1 MTAQH
6 SPDDIDKRIDDA
18 DFMKMDIALCDS
30 MGLPFSFRQM
40 VEHGPA
46 LLFHDRRQCAV
57 RQNLL
62 NAGERERTIK
72 PALNHDSDLS
82 RVQCAAM
89 HLPLLQSIPS
99 ELQTLQFGA
108 QPSQREPDIDQR
120 AEHHVTAHTRKTIE
134 MQPSSHC
141 NSFNLFIASS

>member
-6 SPDDIDKRIDDA
+6 SPDDINKRINHT

-30 MGLPFSFRQM
+30 MGLPFGFRQM

-62 NAGERERTIK
+62 NAGERERTIES
-72 PALNHDSDLS
+72 ALNHDSDLS
-82 RVQCAAM
+82 RVQRPAV
-89 HLPLLQSIPS
+89 HLPLLKTIPGQ
-99 ELQTLQFGA
+99 LQALQFRA
-108 QPSQREPDIDQR
+108 QPDQREPDIDQR

-134 MQPSSHC
+134 MQPSSH
-141 NSFNLFIASS
+141 SHSLIDTS